1 MIYDIFEGIA
11 TAENWGFFY
20 GRKDFQNLFDELGN
34 NKVQMFLDPV
44 ISTKNR
50 TSSGNNT
57 VDSVTYT
64 GNFLLLLSS
73 DIEEDYNTRYLNHIK
88 PISETEIQLIE
99 QSILCTGVATIDK
112 WSETE
117 VINVFDYN
125 FDGLAINYSITIDA

>member
-20 GRKDFQNLFDELGN
+20 GRKDFQNLFDELEN